1 MISNFNEINHE
12 GFMKEALKEAD
23 EAGKRGDIPIGAVI
37 VHHNKIISRGSNMI
51 NTMNS
56 DVAHAESSAILKCA
70 PYLKNYGRECIIYTT
85 VEPCIMCLT
94 TIVMANIRNVVFAL
108 EDKYMNMKPFID
120 SNPYIKNRLHNY
132 LGGIMDKE
140 SYDIIRKYSPSDA
153 EIILKGVK

>member
-1 MISNFNEINHE
+1 
-12 GFMKEALKEAD
+12 
-23 EAGKRGDIPIGAVI
+23 
-37 VHHNKIISRGSNMI
+37 MI
-51 NTMNS
+51 NTLDS
-56 DVAHAESSAILKCA
+56 EVAHAECSAILKCA
-70 PYLKNYGRECIIYTT
+70 SYLKNYGRECIIYTT
-85 VEPCIMCLT
+85 VEPCIMCLS